1 MRTTISVPLEIFD
14 RVSERATALGMTRSQ
29 FFARAAQRYLVA
41 LDAESSTVQIDSA
54 LEILDGP
61 DETQD
66 AAVAAGR
73 RLLDAMGDGW

>member
-41 LDAESSTVQIDSA
+41 LDAESLTVQIDSA